1 MYLVDT
7 NVLSAGSPTK
17 AQSAPELAGWMERNS
32 ERLYLSVITVAE
44 VEDGI
49 AKARREGA
57 TRKADRLAAWLETLL
72 HLYDARILPLD
83 VAAARRLGV
92 LSDQARAAGQAP
104 GLANLAIAATAQL
117 RGYTVLTR
125 NLPHFRGLAVPA
137 HDPFESLP
145 AETA

>member
-7 NVLSAGSPTK
+7 NVLSAGAATK
-17 AQSAPELAGWMERNS
+17 ARPAADLAGWMGRNS

-49 AKARREGA
+49 AKARREA
-57 TRKADRLAAWLETLL
+57 ARPRADCLAEWLNTLL
-72 HLYDARILPLD
+72 HLYSARILSLD
-83 VAAARRLGV
+83 IPTARLLGG
-92 LSDQARAAGQAP
+92 LSDQARGLGHDP
-104 GLANLAIAATAQL
+104 GFANLAIAATAQI

-125 NLPHFRGLAVPA
+125 NLRHFRLLAVPS

-145 AETA
+145 GKG